1 MESNTM
7 LTTGLEVPVS
17 PRDNHLVHGAT
28 VQELLTQFAA
38 PVLSQP
44 NPPQNVLKAAE
55 LNINHLLAHLQLGAA
70 QGLNRDPA
78 FAELEKFAVGF
89 RDQLA
94 QVVQINAEA
103 QVAEEMVKQTI
114 RTEGLPVEAT
124 PTLESAQLPSP
135 VPQLPAVT
143 NVPA

>member
-1 MESNTM
+1 M
-7 LTTGLEVPVS
+7 LSTGLEVPVS

-28 VQELLTQFAA
+28 IQELLTQFAA
-38 PVLSQP
+38 PALSQP
-44 NPPQNVLKAAE
+44 NPQPNILKAAE
-55 LNINHLLAHLQLGAA
+55 LNLNHLLAHLQLGAA

-78 FAELEKFAVGF
+78 FAELEKFALGF
-89 RDQLA
+89 RQQLA

-114 RTEGLPVEAT
+114 RTEGLPPEAAQS
-124 PTLESAQLPSP
+124 LETAQIPSP